1 MNRSLTTVSKQLII
15 ALALLTSNAFMAQE
29 ESKTFQERFIV
40 AEDAVVNINTSYA
53 DIEFETWDKDEVA
66 ITATITLEGATK
78 EEAENYFKNSPI
90 EILGNSKEIKI
101 SSKSKNND
109 FFTSFDSENI
119 FNHGGMRIEVPEIA
133 SFVVSVPQI
142 APFPEMPPLPLTDA
156 FTFDYEEYQ
165 EDGDK
170 YMKKWQKNFEKS
182 FDKKHQKR
190 LEEWA
195 ERMEEQAEKIEK
207 RMEKRN
213 EERAQLMEEKAEL
226 LEKRHEDM
234 QQRHEELEEKRAHI
248 EKEREELRSFIGTSR
263 VNGADVPNVFYF
275 SNEGEQKNFKIKKT
289 IKISL
294 PKSTKIKMDVRHGEV
309 KLAENT
315 KNLNAKLSHS
325 RLWAVTIDG
334 EETIVSASYTPVTVQ
349 KWNYGQLSTSYSEE
363 ISLSEVVQ
371 LQLQATSSEVT
382 IDKLFKNAFVKN
394 DFGAVHILEM
404 GNDFEELDI
413 SVRNGDLT
421 VTMPKVATNVYVK
434 GNSSSLKLPTGLQI
448 EETKNGTTTIYK
460 GHHLKNNS
468 KRSIVITSDY
478 SEVILQ

>member
-15 ALALLTSNAFMAQE
+15 ALALLTSTAFLAQE
-29 ESKTFQERFIV
+29 ERKTFQERFIV

-119 FNHGGMRIEVPEIA
+119 FNHGGMRIAVPEIA

-142 APFPEMPPLPLTDA
+142 APFPEMPPLPLTEA
-156 FTFDYEEYQ
+156 YTFDYEEYQ
-165 EDGDK
+165 KDGDK

-195 ERMEEQAEKIEK
+195 ERMEEQAEEMEI
-207 RMEKRN
+207 RMEEHNAKRA
-213 EERAQLMEEKAEL
+213 ELMEE
-226 LEKRHEDM
+226 RHEAL
-234 QQRHEELEEKRAHI
+234 QQRFEEREEKRAHLQSDKD
-248 EKEREELRSFIGTSR
+248 EHRAFIHTSR
-263 VNGADVPNVFYF
+263 NSSGEAPNIFYY
-275 SNEGEQKNFKIKKT
+275 SSEGEQKNFKIKKT

-294 PKSTKIKMDVRHGEV
+294 PKSTRIKMDVRHGEV

-325 RLWAVTIDG
+325 SLWAVTIDG
-334 EETIVSASYTPVTVQ
+334 EETTVSASYSPVTVQ
-349 KWNYGQLSTSYSEE
+349 KWNYGQLSTSYSED

-413 SVRNGDLT
+413 SVRNGELT

-434 GNSSSLKLPTGLQI
+434 GNSSTLKLPTGLQI
-448 EETKNGTTTIYK
+448 VETKNGTTTIHK
-460 GHHLKNNS
+460 GYHLKNNS
-468 KRSIVITSDY
+468 NRSIVITSDY
-478 SEVILQ
+478 SEVVLQ

>member
-15 ALALLTSNAFMAQE
+15 ALALLTSTAFLGQE
-29 ESKTFQERFIV
+29 ERKTFQERFIV

-119 FNHGGMRIEVPEIA
+119 FNHGGMRIAVPEIA

-142 APFPEMPPLPLTDA
+142 APFPEMPPLPLTEA
-156 FTFDYEEYQ
+156 YTFDYEEYQ
-165 EDGDK
+165 KDGDK

-195 ERMEEQAEKIEK
+195 ERMEEQAEEMEI
-207 RMEKRN
+207 RMEEHNAKRA
-213 EERAQLMEEKAEL
+213 ELMEE
-226 LEKRHEDM
+226 RHEAL
-234 QQRHEELEEKRAHI
+234 QQRLEEREEKRAHLQSDKD
-248 EKEREELRSFIGTSR
+248 EHRAFIHTSR
-263 VNGADVPNVFYF
+263 NSSGEAPNIFYY
-275 SNEGEQKNFKIKKT
+275 SSEGEQKNFKIKKT

-294 PKSTKIKMDVRHGEV
+294 PKSTRIKMDVRHGEV

-325 RLWAVTIDG
+325 SLWAVTIDG
-334 EETIVSASYTPVTVQ
+334 EETSVSASYSPVTVQ
-349 KWNYGQLSTSYSEE
+349 KWNYGQLSTSYSED

-413 SVRNGDLT
+413 SVRNGELT

-434 GNSSSLKLPTGLQI
+434 GNSSTLKLPTDLQI
-448 EETKNGTTTIYK
+448 VETKNGTTTIHK
-460 GHHLKNNS
+460 GYHLKNNS
-468 KRSIVITSDY
+468 NRSIVITSDY
-478 SEVILQ
+478 SEVVLH

>member
-15 ALALLTSNAFMAQE
+15 AFALLTSNAFLAQE
-29 ESKTFQERFIV
+29 ERKTFQERFIV

-119 FNHGGMRIEVPEIA
+119 FNHGGMRIAVPEIA

-142 APFPEMPPLPLTDA
+142 APFPEMPPLPLTEA
-156 FTFDYEEYQ
+156 YTFDYEEYQ
-165 EDGDK
+165 KDGDK

-195 ERMEEQAEKIEK
+195 ERMEEQAEEMEI
-207 RMEKRN
+207 RMEEHNAKRA
-213 EERAQLMEEKAEL
+213 ELMEE
-226 LEKRHEDM
+226 RHEAL
-234 QQRHEELEEKRAHI
+234 QQRLEEREEKRAHLQSDKD
-248 EKEREELRSFIGTSR
+248 EHRAFIHTSR
-263 VNGADVPNVFYF
+263 NSSGEAPNIFYY
-275 SNEGEQKNFKIKKT
+275 SSEGEQKNFKIKKT

-294 PKSTKIKMDVRHGEV
+294 PKSTRIKMDVRHGEV

-325 RLWAVTIDG
+325 SLWAVTIDG
-334 EETIVSASYTPVTVQ
+334 EETSVSASYSPVTVQ
-349 KWNYGQLSTSYSEE
+349 KWNYGQLSTSYSED

-413 SVRNGDLT
+413 SVRNGELT

-434 GNSSSLKLPTGLQI
+434 GNSSTLKLPTDLQI
-448 EETKNGTTTIYK
+448 VETKNGTTTIHK
-460 GHHLKNNS
+460 GYHLKNNS
-468 KRSIVITSDY
+468 NRSIVITSDY
-478 SEVILQ
+478 SEVVLH

>member
-1 MNRSLTTVSKQLII
+1 MNRSWTTVSKQLII
-15 ALALLTSNAFMAQE
+15 ALGLLTSTSFLAQE

-66 ITATITLEGATK
+66 ISATITLEGATK

-109 FFTSFDSENI
+109 FFTSFDSDHV
-119 FNHGGMRIEVPEIA
+119 FDHGGMRIEVPEIA
-133 SFVVSVPQI
+133 SFVVTVPEI

-156 FTFDYEEYQ
+156 FTFDYEAYQ
-165 EDGDK
+165 KDGDN

-195 ERMEEQAEKIEK
+195 ERMEERGEAIEE
-207 RMEKRN
+207 RMEAYN
-213 EERAQLMEEKAEL
+213 ERREML
-226 LEKRHEDM
+226 LEKRREKLE
-234 QQRHEELEEKRAHI
+234 QREEKLQERR
-248 EKEREELRSFIGTSR
+248 EKIQEEREERSMIIQS
-263 VNGADVPNVFYF
+263 NANSPNIFYYT
-275 SNEGEQKNFKIKKT
+275 NEGEQKNFKIKKT

-294 PKSTKIKMDVRHGEV
+294 PKSTRIKMDVRHGEV

-315 KNLNAKLSHS
+315 KNLNANLSHS
-325 RLWAVTIDG
+325 SLWAVTIDG
-334 EETIVSASYTPVTVQ
+334 EETTVSAAYTPVSVQ

-371 LQLQATSSEVT
+371 LQLQATSSDVT
-382 IDKLFKNAFVKN
+382 IEKLFNKAFIKN
-394 DFGAVHILEM
+394 DFGAVHVLEL
-404 GNDFEELDI
+404 GNDFKELDV
-413 SVRNGDLT
+413 SVKNGELNVT
-421 VTMPKVATNVYVK
+421 VPKVATNIYVK
-434 GNSSSLKLPTGLQI
+434 GNTSTLKMPEGLQMI
-448 EETKNGTTTIYK
+448 ETKNGNTTIYK
-460 GHHLKNNS
+460 GHHLNNNS
-468 KRSIVITSDY
+468 NKSIIITSDY
-478 SEVILQ
+478 SEVVLQ

>member
-15 ALALLTSNAFMAQE
+15 ALGLLTSTSFLAQE

-66 ITATITLEGATK
+66 ISATITLEGATK
-78 EEAENYFKNSPI
+78 EEAENYFQNSPI

-109 FFTSFDSENI
+109 FFASFDSDQI
-119 FNHGGMRIEVPEIA
+119 IDHGGMRIEVPEIA
-133 SFVVSVPQI
+133 SFVVSIPEI
-142 APFPEMPPLPLTDA
+142 APFPEMPPLPQTEA
-156 FTFDYEEYQ
+156 FIFDYEVYQ
-165 EDGDK
+165 KDGDK

-195 ERMEEQAEKIEK
+195 ERMEEYAIKGKKTIENL
-207 RMEKRN
+207 N
-213 EERAQLMEEKAEL
+213 EERAQLVEKKTEL
-226 LEKRHEDM
+226 LEKRHEEL
-234 QQRHEELEEKRAHI
+234 QQRLEEREEKRAHA
-248 EKEREELRSFIGTSR
+248 EKGREELQSFISTSR

-294 PKSTKIKMDVRHGEV
+294 PKSTRIKMDVRHGEV

-315 KNLNAKLSHS
+315 KNLNANLSHS
-325 RLWAVTIDG
+325 SLWAVTIDG
-334 EETIVSASYTPVTVQ
+334 EETTISASYTPVSVQ

-371 LQLQATSSEVT
+371 LQLQATSSDVT
-382 IDKLFKNAFVKN
+382 INKLFKNAFIKN
-394 DFGAVHILEM
+394 AFGAVQVLEL
-404 GNDFEELDI
+404 GNDFNELDI
-413 SVRNGDLT
+413 SVKNGELN
-421 VTMPKVATNVYVK
+421 VAVPKIATNIYVK
-434 GNSSSLKLPTGLQI
+434 GNSSTLKLPTGLQMV
-448 EETKNGTTTIYK
+448 ETKNGNTTIHK
-460 GHHLKNNS
+460 GHHLKANS
-468 KRSIVITSDY
+468 NRSIVITSDY
-478 SEVILQ
+478 SEVVLQ

>member
-15 ALALLTSNAFMAQE
+15 ALALLTSTAFLAQE
-29 ESKTFQERFIV
+29 ERKTFQERFIV

-53 DIEFETWDKDEVA
+53 DIEFETWDKGEVA

-119 FNHGGMRIEVPEIA
+119 FNHGGMRIAVPEIA

-142 APFPEMPPLPLTDA
+142 APFPEMPPLPLTEA
-156 FTFDYEEYQ
+156 YTFDYEEYQ
-165 EDGDK
+165 KDGDK

-195 ERMEEQAEKIEK
+195 ERMEEQAEEMEI
-207 RMEKRN
+207 RMEEHNAKRA
-213 EERAQLMEEKAEL
+213 ELMEE
-226 LEKRHEDM
+226 RHEAL
-234 QQRHEELEEKRAHI
+234 QQRFEEREEKRAHLQSDKD
-248 EKEREELRSFIGTSR
+248 EHRAFIHTSR
-263 VNGADVPNVFYF
+263 NSSGEAPNIFYY
-275 SNEGEQKNFKIKKT
+275 SSEGEQKNFKIKKT

-294 PKSTKIKMDVRHGEV
+294 PKSTRIKMDVRHGEV

-325 RLWAVTIDG
+325 SLWAVTIDG
-334 EETIVSASYTPVTVQ
+334 EETTVSASYSPVTVQ
-349 KWNYGQLSTSYSEE
+349 KWNYGQLSTSYSED

-413 SVRNGDLT
+413 SVRNGELT

-434 GNSSSLKLPTGLQI
+434 GNSSTLKLPTGLQI
-448 EETKNGTTTIYK
+448 VETKNGTTTIHK
-460 GHHLKNNS
+460 GYHLKNNS
-468 KRSIVITSDY
+468 NRSIVITSDY
-478 SEVILQ
+478 SEVVLQ

>member
-15 ALALLTSNAFMAQE
+15 ALGLLTSTSFLAQE

-66 ITATITLEGATK
+66 ISATIILEGATK

-109 FFTSFDSENI
+109 FFASFDSDEL
-119 FNHGGMRIEVPEIA
+119 FDHGGMRIEVPEIA
-133 SFVVSVPQI
+133 SFVVSVPEI
-142 APFPEMPPLPLTDA
+142 APFPEMPPLPQTEA
-156 FTFDYEEYQ
+156 FIFDYEEYQ
-165 EDGDK
+165 KDGEK

-195 ERMEEQAEKIEK
+195 GRMEETL
-207 RMEKRN
+207 N
-213 EERAQLMEEKAEL
+213 EEKLEKYEQRREKLMQEREKLME
-226 LEKRHEDM
+226 
-234 QQRHEELEEKRAHI
+234 QRHEELRQRLEEREEKRAQAA
-248 EKEREELRSFIGTSR
+248 EGREELRSFISTSR

-294 PKSTKIKMDVRHGEV
+294 PKSTRIKMDVRHGEV

-315 KNLNAKLSHS
+315 KNLNANLSHS
-325 RLWAVTIDG
+325 SLWAVTIDG
-334 EETIVSASYTPVTVQ
+334 EETNVSASYTPVSVQ
-349 KWNYGQLSTSYSEE
+349 RWNYGRLSTSYSEE
-363 ISLSEVVQ
+363 ILLSEVVQ
-371 LQLQATSSEVT
+371 LQLQATSSDVT
-382 IDKLFKNAFVKN
+382 IDKLFKNAFIKN
-394 DFGAVHILEM
+394 DFGSVHVFEL
-404 GNDFEELDI
+404 GDDFKDLDVSVKNGELN
-413 SVRNGDLT
+413 VT
-421 VTMPKVATNVYVK
+421 VPKVATNIYIK
-434 GNSSSLKLPTGLQI
+434 GNSSTLKLPEGLQMI
-448 EETKNGTTTIYK
+448 ATKNGTTTIHK
-460 GHHLKNNS
+460 GHHIKANND
-468 KRSIVITSDY
+468 RSIVITSDY
-478 SEVILQ
+478 SKVVLQ

>member
-15 ALALLTSNAFMAQE
+15 ALALLTSTAFLAQE
-29 ESKTFQERFIV
+29 ERKTFQERFIV

-119 FNHGGMRIEVPEIA
+119 FNHGGMRIAVPEIA

-142 APFPEMPPLPLTDA
+142 APFPEMPPLPLTEA
-156 FTFDYEEYQ
+156 YTFDYEEYQ
-165 EDGDK
+165 KDGDK

-195 ERMEEQAEKIEK
+195 ERMEEQAEEMEI
-207 RMEKRN
+207 RMEEHNAKRA
-213 EERAQLMEEKAEL
+213 ELMEE
-226 LEKRHEDM
+226 RHEAL
-234 QQRHEELEEKRAHI
+234 QQRLEEREEKRAHLQSDKD
-248 EKEREELRSFIGTSR
+248 EHRAFIHTSR
-263 VNGADVPNVFYF
+263 NSSGEAPNIFYY
-275 SNEGEQKNFKIKKT
+275 SSEGEQKNFKIKKT

-294 PKSTKIKMDVRHGEV
+294 PKSTRIKMDVRHGEV
-309 KLAENT
+309 RLAENT

-325 RLWAVTIDG
+325 SLWAVTIDG
-334 EETIVSASYTPVTVQ
+334 EETSVSASYSPVTVQ
-349 KWNYGQLSTSYSEE
+349 KWNYGQLSTSYSED

-413 SVRNGDLT
+413 SVRNGELT

-434 GNSSSLKLPTGLQI
+434 GNSSTLKLPTGLQI
-448 EETKNGTTTIYK
+448 VETKNGTTTIHK
-460 GHHLKNNS
+460 GYHLKNNS
-468 KRSIVITSDY
+468 NRSIVITSDY
-478 SEVILQ
+478 SEVVLQ

>member
-15 ALALLTSNAFMAQE
+15 ALALLTSTAFLAQE
-29 ESKTFQERFIV
+29 ERKTFQERFIV

-119 FNHGGMRIEVPEIA
+119 FNHGGMRIAVPEIA

-142 APFPEMPPLPLTDA
+142 APFPEMPPLPLTEA
-156 FTFDYEEYQ
+156 YTFDYEEYQ
-165 EDGDK
+165 KDGDK

-195 ERMEEQAEKIEK
+195 ERMEEQAEEMEI
-207 RMEKRN
+207 RMEEHNAKRA
-213 EERAQLMEEKAEL
+213 ELMEE
-226 LEKRHEDM
+226 RHEAL
-234 QQRHEELEEKRAHI
+234 QQRFEEREEKRAHLQSDKD
-248 EKEREELRSFIGTSR
+248 EHRAFIHTSR
-263 VNGADVPNVFYF
+263 NSSVEAPNIFYY
-275 SNEGEQKNFKIKKT
+275 SSEGEQKNFKIKKT

-294 PKSTKIKMDVRHGEV
+294 PKSTRIKMDVRHGEV

-325 RLWAVTIDG
+325 SLWAVTIDG
-334 EETIVSASYTPVTVQ
+334 EETTVSASYSPVTVQ
-349 KWNYGQLSTSYSEE
+349 KWNYGQLSTSYSED

-413 SVRNGDLT
+413 SVRNGELT

-434 GNSSSLKLPTGLQI
+434 GNSSTLKLPTGLQI
-448 EETKNGTTTIYK
+448 VETKNGTTTIHK
-460 GHHLKNNS
+460 GYHLKNNS
-468 KRSIVITSDY
+468 NRSIVITSDY
-478 SEVILQ
+478 SEVVLQ

>member
-1 MNRSLTTVSKQLII
+1 MNRLLTTVSKQLII
-15 ALALLTSNAFMAQE
+15 ACTLLTSTAFLAQE
-29 ESKTFQERFIV
+29 ERKTFQERFIV
-40 AEDAVVNINTSYA
+40 AEDAVININTSYA
-53 DIEFETWDKDEVA
+53 DIEFETWDKDEVT

-90 EILGNSKEIKI
+90 EIIGNSKEIKI

-109 FFTSFDSENI
+109 FFTSFDSENS

-156 FTFDYEEYQ
+156 YTFDYEEYQ

-195 ERMEEQAEKIEK
+195 ERMEEYANKGEKIIEK
-207 RMEKRN
+207 HN
-213 EERAQLMEEKAEL
+213 EERAEFIEKKAEL
-226 LEKRHEDM
+226 REKRNQDL
-234 QQRHEELEEKRAHI
+234 QQRLEELEEKRAHA
-248 EKEREELRSFIGTSR
+248 EKEREELRTFISSSR
-263 VNGADVPNVFYF
+263 EDRADVPNVFYF

-294 PKSTKIKMDVRHGEV
+294 PKSTRIKMDVRHGEV

-315 KNLNAKLSHS
+315 KNLNANLSHS
-325 RLWAVTIDG
+325 SLWAAIIDG
-334 EETIVSASYTPVTVQ
+334 KETTVSASYTPVTVK

-363 ISLSEVVQ
+363 ISLSEVVE

-382 IDKLFKNAFVKN
+382 INKLLKNAFVKN
-394 DFGAVHILEM
+394 NFGTVHILEI
-404 GNDFEELDI
+404 GNDFEALDVSVKNGELNL
-413 SVRNGDLT
+413 RL
-421 VTMPKVATNVYVK
+421 PKVATGIYVK
-434 GNSSSLKLPTGLQI
+434 GNSSTLKLPTGLQI
-448 EETKNGTTTIYK
+448 VETKNGNTTIHK
-460 GHHLKNNS
+460 GYHLKNNS
-468 KRSIVITSDY
+468 NRSVVITSDY
-478 SEVILQ
+478 SEVVLQ

>member
-1 MNRSLTTVSKQLII
+1 MNRLLTTVSKQLII
-15 ALALLTSNAFMAQE
+15 ACTLLTSTALLAQE
-29 ESKTFQERFIV
+29 ERKTFQERFIV

-90 EILGNSKEIKI
+90 EIMGNSKEIKI

-109 FFTSFDSENI
+109 FFTSFDSENS

-195 ERMEEQAEKIEK
+195 EEMEEYANKGEKIIGK
-207 RMEKRN
+207 HNKWR
-213 EERAQLMEEKAEL
+213 AEL
-226 LEKRHEDM
+226 AELRENRHEDL
-234 QQRHEELEEKRAHI
+234 QQRLEELDEKRTHL
-248 EKEREELRSFIGTSR
+248 EKEREEIRTFISSSR
-263 VNGADVPNVFYF
+263 EDRADVPNVFYF
-275 SNEGEQKNFKIKKT
+275 SNEGGQKNFKIKKT

-294 PKSTKIKMDVRHGEV
+294 PKSTRIKMDVRHGEV

-315 KNLNAKLSHS
+315 KNLNANLSHS
-325 RLWAVTIDG
+325 SLWAVTIDG
-334 EETIVSASYTPVTVQ
+334 EETTVSASYSPVTVQ

-371 LQLQATSSEVT
+371 LQLQATSSDVT
-382 IDKLFKNAFVKN
+382 INKLFKNAFVKN

-413 SVRNGDLT
+413 SVRNGELT
-421 VTMPKVATNVYVK
+421 VTMPKVATNIYVK
-434 GNSSSLKLPTGLQI
+434 GNSSTLKLPTGLQI
-448 EETKNGTTTIYK
+448 VETKNGITTIHK

-468 KRSIVITSDY
+468 NRSIVITSDY
-478 SEVILQ
+478 SEVVLQ

>member
-15 ALALLTSNAFMAQE
+15 ALALLTSTAFLGQE
-29 ESKTFQERFIV
+29 ERKTFQERFIV

-66 ITATITLEGATK
+66 ITVTITLEGATK

-119 FNHGGMRIEVPEIA
+119 FNHGGMRIAVPEIA

-142 APFPEMPPLPLTDA
+142 APFPEMPPLPLTEA
-156 FTFDYEEYQ
+156 YTFDYEEYQ
-165 EDGDK
+165 KDGDK

-195 ERMEEQAEKIEK
+195 ERMEEQAEEMEI
-207 RMEKRN
+207 RMEEHNAKRA
-213 EERAQLMEEKAEL
+213 ELMEE
-226 LEKRHEDM
+226 RHEAL
-234 QQRHEELEEKRAHI
+234 QQRLEEREEKRAHLQSDKD
-248 EKEREELRSFIGTSR
+248 EHRAFIHTSR
-263 VNGADVPNVFYF
+263 NSSGEAPNIFYY
-275 SNEGEQKNFKIKKT
+275 SSEGEQKNFKIKKT

-294 PKSTKIKMDVRHGEV
+294 PKSTRIKMDVRHGEV
-309 KLAENT
+309 RLAENT

-325 RLWAVTIDG
+325 SLWAVTIDG
-334 EETIVSASYTPVTVQ
+334 EETSVSASYSPVTVQ
-349 KWNYGQLSTSYSEE
+349 KWNYGQLSTSYSED

-413 SVRNGDLT
+413 SVRNGELT

-434 GNSSSLKLPTGLQI
+434 GNSSTLKLPTDLQI
-448 EETKNGTTTIYK
+448 VETKNGTTTIHK
-460 GHHLKNNS
+460 GYHLKNNS
-468 KRSIVITSDY
+468 NRSIVITSDY
-478 SEVILQ
+478 SEVVLQ